1 MTDVRIELSEAN
13 LPRIAAETDVEV
25 PTYDRSQITTGIVH
39 VGVGGFFRAHQA
51 MYLDR
56 LMNEGKALDFGIV
69 GVAALPHDRRIFDA
83 MSAQDGLYTLLLKHP
98 DGHKEARVIEL
109 FSDKSLVCADCG
121 ADFVFTAGEQEFHAS
136 KGFTQE
142 PRRCPDC
149 RRARKGGPAGGGAPR
164 EGGFRSGPAVE
175 RTLYTA
181 TCAACGKEA
190 KVPFEPRNGRPVYCR
205 DCFQPQPRGDFG
217 GSRDFGGGSG
227 GFGGGSRGGARS
239 GGNRGGGGGGRRDW

>member
-1 MTDVRIELSEAN
+1 MCRARKRGNPGSGLARTVIAWTQFSLIIGLNGEAN
-13 LPRIAAETDVEV
+13 LP
-25 PTYDRSQITTGIVH
+25 S
-39 VGVGGFFRAHQA
+39 
-51 MYLDR
+51 
-56 LMNEGKALDFGIV
+56 ALDG
-69 GVAALPHDRRIFDA
+69 REQET
-83 MSAQDGLYTLLLKHP
+83 S
-98 DGHKEARVIEL
+98 EVIEL

-227 GFGGGSRGGARS
+227 GFGGGGYGGGGGGYGGGGGGYGGGGGGRGGGGSRGGARS